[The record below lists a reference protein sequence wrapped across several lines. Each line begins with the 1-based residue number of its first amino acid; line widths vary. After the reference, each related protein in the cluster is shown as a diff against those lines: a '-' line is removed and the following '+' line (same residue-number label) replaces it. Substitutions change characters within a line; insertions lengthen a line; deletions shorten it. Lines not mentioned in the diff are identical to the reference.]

1 MLKQNL
7 PNAITLGNLLCGCL
21 GLQQLFTGNPDLAP
35 WFIVMAGVLD
45 FFDGMAARA
54 LNVSSP
60 IGKDLDSLADVVSF
74 GVLPTFLAFYLVRSA
89 EGATSPMVLD
99 IDHLFPAAIVFV
111 MALISALRLARF
123 NHDTRQ
129 TTSFIGMPTPANGFL
144 WAGIFYGIRQDL
156 FPMPSAWIIA
166 ILAIL
171 SSYLL
176 VSSIPMFSFKFSKVG
191 VQKMIPQIVFI
202 VAAIPLLIFFKI
214 AAFAILIAA
223 YVIFSAILMFF
234 QGSEKT
240 QQN

>member
-35 WFIVMAGVLD
+35 WFIVIAGVLD
-45 FFDGMAARA
+45 FFDGMVARA

-74 GVLPTFLAFYLVRSA
+74 GVLPAFLAYYLARSA
-89 EGATSPMVLD
+89 EGAITPASLD
-99 IDHLFPAAIVFV
+99 MEQLFPSVLVLII
-111 MALISALRLARF
+111 ALISALRLARF

-156 FPMPSAWIIA
+156 FPMPGAWVIA
-166 ILAIL
+166 GLAFL
-171 SSYLL
+171 TSYLL
-176 VSSIPMFSFKFSKVG
+176 ISSIPMFSFKLGKTG
-191 VQKMIPQIVFI
+191 IQKMIPQLVFI
-202 VAAIPLLIFFKI
+202 VAAIPLLIYFKI

-223 YVIFSAILMFF
+223 YVIFSAAMMAFPSA
-234 QGSEKT
+234 GEAK
-240 QQN
+240 N